1 MKRMRIKPHL
11 RFRTVFLTV
20 IMPAFL
26 ISISARADTTYN
38 DGGIHN
44 ISTIMQPGK
53 VHLDNR
59 TTVNILPGG
68 SITGGFEQWAYGIDS
83 YFSSVNVSGG
93 SVKGGTVVGEL
104 GWADGISAVHGEI
117 NIYSGSVTGGTLPS
131 IDAGWAH
138 GISSTFST
146 ISIFGGSV
154 TGGLGQYPEGF
165 AEGISSGESTIN
177 VFGGNIAGI
186 KLSRGTLNINGGSI
200 DDDITILDSIVNIYG
215 GNINNSI
222 YVYRSSVNIY
232 GSGFNYALGLINDAS
247 GVLTGTLADG
257 TLLNLP
263 FNQDSSRIIII
274 PEPTTLIL
282 FAIGGIALRKRL

>member
-1 MKRMRIKPHL
+1 
-11 RFRTVFLTV
+11 
-20 IMPAFL
+20 MPAFL

-68 SITGGFEQWAYGIDS
+68 SITGGFEQWAYGIES

-93 SVKGGTVVGEL
+93 SVKGGTVVGEF
-104 GWADGISAVHGEI
+104 GWAEGIYASHGEI

-138 GISSTFST
+138 GITATNST
-146 ISIFGGSV
+146 INIFGGSV
-154 TGGLGQYPEGF
+154 TGGIGQYPEGY
-165 AEGISSGESTIN
+165 AEGISSGYSTIN

-186 KLSRGTLNINGGSI
+186 GVSSGTLNINGGSI

-215 GNINNSI
+215 GDINNSI
-222 YVYRSSVNIY
+222 HVYDRSSVNIY

-263 FNQDSSRIIII
+263 FNQDSRSQIVII
-274 PEPTTLIL
+274 PEPATLIL